1 MAKRNDIDK
10 AIRNIRNWAD
20 RPEWAIELAAVFD
33 AHLAPV
39 CELVDISPDELQQKI
54 ADLDYGGML
63 FGVVFEDLLS
73 RRLSPGDR
81 NIVDDYLQRRGWRES
96 VAGRRYLQQL
106 RDSVLNLYEVVAVS
120 RGKYCDLID
129 LVRDGKTIRVYEH
142 LGTQNLIKWDRI
154 AARVLNT
161 NGKHTF
167 SGGILPFPRDAAQT
181 LLDVLTK
188 SRKQFLQEACPDF
201 TSIWLAHVL
210 RQLQAPLPEMVNRD
224 GAPLV
229 YSETRFPVL
238 REDTTAIAA
247 RLDAA
252 AAWERGSP
260 DEDVWVWLRES
271 DAIDGTL
278 ELKSGALT
286 LVTNSVDR
294 AERGTHELQAL
305 LGDVVGSPMSLLQT
319 PEQLLANQARD
330 DGGYKRERLN
340 DIDPEIEAEILQK
353 TLDAHYRR
361 CLDESIPALGNKT
374 PRQCSR
380 SKQGR
385 KKLIEWLKH
394 LENNELRRAARAGQK
409 PYDSSWMWDELK
421 LT

>member
-10 AIRNIRNWAD
+10 AIRNIRNWSE
-20 RPEWAIELAAVFD
+20 RPEWAIELTTVFD
-33 AHLAPV
+33 DHLAPV
-39 CELVDISPDELQQKI
+39 SELIDISAEELQQQI

-73 RRLSPGDR
+73 RRAPPDDR
-81 NIVDDYLQRRGWRES
+81 NIVDDYLSRRGWRES

-106 RDSVLNLYEVVAVS
+106 RDSVFSLYEVVAVS
-120 RGKYCDLID
+120 RGKYCDLND
-129 LVRDGKTIRVYEH
+129 LVRGGKTIRVHEH
-142 LGTQNLIKWDRI
+142 MGTQNLFKWDRI

-161 NGKHTF
+161 DGKHNF
-167 SGGILPFPRDAAQT
+167 SGGILPFPREASQI
-181 LLDVLTK
+181 LLDLLTK
-188 SRKQFLQEACPDF
+188 SRKQFLKEACPHF

-210 RQLQAPLPEMVNRD
+210 QQLQAPLPELVNRD

-229 YSETRFPVL
+229 HSETRFPVL
-238 REDTTAIAA
+238 TENATAIAE
-247 RLDAA
+247 RLDAT

-260 DEDVWVWLRES
+260 DEDIWAWLRES

-278 ELKSGALT
+278 ELKPGVLT

-305 LGDVVGSPMSLLQT
+305 LGNFIGPPMSLLQT

-330 DGGYKRERLN
+330 DDGDKRKRAN
-340 DIDPEIEAEILQK
+340 DIDPEIEAEIVQK
-353 TLDAHYRR
+353 TLDQHYRR

-409 PYDSSWMWDELK
+409 PYDSRWMWDELK